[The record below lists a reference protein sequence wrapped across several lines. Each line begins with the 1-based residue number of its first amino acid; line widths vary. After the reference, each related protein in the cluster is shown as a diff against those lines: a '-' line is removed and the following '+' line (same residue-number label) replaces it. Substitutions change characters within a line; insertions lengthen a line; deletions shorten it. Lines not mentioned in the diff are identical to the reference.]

1 MAVYKYGAEDAFSGT
16 NLSVRC
22 YESHPKLKIGKGTLC
37 GGSASWPVVKD
48 ADVYV
53 ALQSGSTSGKVSD
66 PWDPPKVVEV
76 QYSIQDMHAPTNVSR
91 FKKMI
96 TWVCNQLHEGKTVH
110 VGCIGGHGRT
120 GTVFAAI
127 VAEALQEKDA
137 IQFVRKHY
145 CKKAVESKEQVKFL
159 MKHYGVSEA
168 QTTKDQPTKWVPKPM
183 GLSKSTEATGMS
195 LEDWQGKFSGTL
207 PGMKVSP
214 SKPKEKASPGR
225 RVILSVGAAKATK
238 AFEPMASDRSLW
250 KTKKTKV

>member
-76 QYSIQDMHAPTNVSR
+76 QYSIQDMHAPSNVPR

-127 VAEALQEKDA
+127 VAEALGEKDA
-137 IQFVRKHY
+137 IQWVRKHY
-145 CKKAVESKEQVKFL
+145 CKKAVEAKEQVKFL
-159 MKHYGVSEA
+159 MKHYGVSEVEGA
-168 QTTKDQPTKWVPKPM
+168 KSAPVVKWTAKH
-183 GLSKSTEATGMS
+183 GLSKPTEATGVS
-195 LEDWQGKFSGTL
+195 LDDWQAKFSGAL

-250 KTKKTKV
+250 KVKKTKV